1 MKTDTT
7 TTNTD
12 GRSFERPLVQQLR
25 DTSKTGPQGSIWAN
39 DARRLMLWAA
49 RTIDAADD
57 ALMENYKHNT
67 EAKGPHS
74 GPA

>member
-7 TTNTD
+7 TTKTE
-12 GRSFERPLVQQLR
+12 GRSFERPVVPLVQQLR

-49 RTIDAADD
+49 RTIEAADAA
-57 ALMENYKHNT
+57 LLENYKHNT
-67 EAKGPHS
+67 SDERP
-74 GPA
+74 